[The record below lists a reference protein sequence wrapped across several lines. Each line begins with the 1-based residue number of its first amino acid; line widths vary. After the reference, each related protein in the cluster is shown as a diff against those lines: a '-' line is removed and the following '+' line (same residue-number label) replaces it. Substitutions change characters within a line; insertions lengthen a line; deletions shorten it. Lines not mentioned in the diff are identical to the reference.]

1 MQGAVSLTFCDSGE
15 NHVGMRM
22 LGKKVDIGQGFN
34 KEDLLRAME
43 NFKNGLYFPMAFL
56 LKIFTK

>member
-43 NFKNGLYFPMAFL
+43 NFKNGYTFQWHFC
-56 LKIFTK
+56 

>member
-1 MQGAVSLTFCDSGE
+1 MMQGTVSLTFCDSGE

-43 NFKNGLYFPMAFL
+43 NFKNGYTFQWHFC
-56 LKIFTK
+56 